1 TAELDEVVVHEVG
14 VHVTN
19 GADGTW
25 RPAPHDHGK
34 CFTDVAPVLTEKT
47 GVAVDVEHTVE
58 TGKKMRNLALEL
70 PDEPDWEHS
79 DWLKSF
85 ARLRKSK
92 KARQERA
99 K

>member
-1 TAELDEVVVHEVG
+1 MHEVG

-58 TGKKMRNLALEL
+58 TGKKMRNLALEREL
-70 PDEPDWEHS
+70 LD
-79 DWLKSF
+79 LKAICTNQVFS
-85 ARLRKSK
+85 AG
-92 KARQERA
+92 
-99 K
+99 